1 MTKIIHMIEPFDPAA
16 NRNLHDQAIDWLVKL
31 RDDHLDDSELDA
43 FAEWLGR
50 APEHGEAFAMA
61 EQLFSDMVSAADTP
75 APIAT
80 ASPAALA
87 QVVPMRRRAPG
98 SAKPRW
104 LAPAIG
110 IAASWLLAVGLV
122 MPKQAHLFGDYFSD
136 YHTQTGELR
145 EIQLSDGSRLL
156 MNTNSSIS
164 VDFSADFRRIE
175 LHHGQVRFTVA
186 KDAQRPFEV
195 VADHLSVRALGTVF
209 EVYQHDGAET
219 RVMVQEHAVAATLT
233 DGDDQSGGVTIAE
246 GQQLNYKPGQPL
258 PQPEAAK
265 LDQTTAWQQHRLL
278 INDRPLPEL
287 IAELERYRLGRI
299 FVADPEL
306 NQLRVSGVFSMD
318 NPDSALATVRQVLA
332 LKQTQIGPW
341 VVLHR

>member
-1 MTKIIHMIEPFDPAA
+1 MIEPSDPATT
-16 NRNLHDQAIDWLVKL
+16 RSLYDQAIDWLVKL
-31 RDDHLDDSELDA
+31 RDDNLDDSQLDA
-43 FAEWLGR
+43 FAEWLGQ
-50 APEHGEAFAMA
+50 APEHSDAFAAA
-61 EQLFSDMVSAADTP
+61 EQLFNDMVSAAD
-75 APIAT
+75 ARASSAT

-87 QVVPMRRRAPG
+87 PATAQVVPLPRSTAK

-104 LAPAIG
+104 LAPVIG

-136 YHTQTGELR
+136 YRTQTGELR
-145 EIQLSDGSRLL
+145 EVQLSDGSRLL

-164 VDFSADFRRIE
+164 VDFSADSRRIV

-186 KDAQRPFEV
+186 KDARRPFEV

-209 EVYQHDGAET
+209 EVYQRDDAET

-233 DGDDQSGGVTIAE
+233 GGESQSHGVTIAE

-265 LDQTTAWQQHRLL
+265 LDQATAWQQRRLL

-299 FVADPEL
+299 FVADPAL

-318 NPDSALATVRQVLA
+318 NPDSALATLSQVLA
-332 LKQTQIGPW
+332 LQQTRIGPWW

>member
-1 MTKIIHMIEPFDPAA
+1 MTEIIPMTAPFAPST
-16 NRNLHDQAIDWLVKL
+16 NRTLQDQAIDWWVKL
-31 RDDHLDDSELDA
+31 RDDQLDDRELDA
-43 FAEWLGR
+43 FAEWLGQ
-50 APEHGEAFAMA
+50 APEHADAFAAA
-61 EQLFSDMVSAADTP
+61 EQLFNDMVSASTTP
-75 APIAT
+75 APAET
-80 ASPAALA
+80 ASQGVHAPETAK
-87 QVVPMRRRAPG
+87 VVPIRRQAAK

-122 MPKQAHLFGDYFSD
+122 MPKQAHLFSDYFSD
-136 YHTQTGELR
+136 YRTHTGELR

-156 MNTNSSIS
+156 MNTDSAVS
-164 VDFSADFRRIE
+164 VDFSADSRRIE

-209 EVYQHDGAET
+209 EVYQRDDAET
-219 RVMVQEHAVAATLT
+219 RVMVQEHAVAATL
-233 DGDDQSGGVTIAE
+233 DGRDGRVEIAA
-246 GQQLNYKPGQPL
+246 GQQLNYKPGHPL

-265 LDQTTAWQQHRLL
+265 LDQATAWQQHRLL

-299 FVADPEL
+299 FLADPEL
-306 NQLRVSGVFSMD
+306 NR
-318 NPDSALATVRQVLA
+318 
-332 LKQTQIGPW
+332 
-341 VVLHR
+341 